1 MRNGELPVILLIIA
15 VLFGAIIAIL
25 RVYAVEIE
33 GGMFGRRLE
42 MRRRGVG
49 ILAGTCF
56 VIYKASKE
64 KLMGEGLDFGAGF
77 SFGAGELVVGALD
90 NFFGEFVG

>member
-1 MRNGELPVILLIIA
+1 M
-15 VLFGAIIAIL
+15 
-25 RVYAVEIE
+25 
-33 GGMFGRRLE
+33 
-42 MRRRGVG
+42 G

-90 NFFGEFVG
+90 NFSWRICWVM